1 MGHGPET
8 SPRRLRNW
16 VIVFT
21 LVASASVGATS
32 SPTERPA
39 TRLASVH
46 DQPLTQYRAYRRM
59 AVILAH
65 WDNKGENQRLL
76 CPSGR
81 ELPDGGCTTPIAMI
95 QDLGATFG
103 PLRVDLPSWRSA
115 RVWHDRAR
123 CTVDMSDLPYGGG
136 TFPER
141 PISEAGRLMLAGL
154 LEQLSRSQLRAL
166 FTASRITVQ
175 DVIDAEARNADA
187 WVKVFLDKVREIRAA
202 GPCPS

>member
-1 MGHGPET
+1 
-8 SPRRLRNW
+8 
-16 VIVFT
+16 
-21 LVASASVGATS
+21 
-32 SPTERPA
+32 
-39 TRLASVH
+39 
-46 DQPLTQYRAYRRM
+46 
-59 AVILAH
+59 
-65 WDNKGENQRLL
+65 
-76 CPSGR
+76 
-81 ELPDGGCTTPIAMI
+81 
-95 QDLGATFG
+95 
-103 PLRVDLPSWRSA
+103 
-115 RVWHDRAR
+115 
-123 CTVDMSDLPYGGG
+123 MSDLPYGGG